1 MPSNP
6 EIIIT
11 EDPIQLAER
20 AANVFGSTAKD
31 CVMQT
36 DLFTVAISGGSTP
49 RDMHKLLAEEPYRSG
64 IPWKKT
70 HIFWVDERCV
80 GVDDPASNFGLARR
94 DFLERIPIPPEQIH
108 PMPGEFAPE
117 EGAKNYQGEME
128 KIFQTKEDGL
138 PIFDLIFLGMGKDGH
153 TASLF
158 PGAKSSHPPWRWVIA
173 VKGGDP
179 NVYRL
184 TLTYD
189 VLNRAKRV
197 YFLVSG
203 KEKAPT
209 VKIVLENKDIR
220 LPAQEIQPVKGV
232 LTWLLD
238 REAAS
243 MLSTPST
250 PPPQGGEES

>member
-1 MPSNP
+1 MPTKP

-11 EDPIQLAER
+11 NDPTQLAR
-20 AANVFGSTAKD
+20 TGAGIFMTTAKD
-31 CVMQT
+31 CVDQKN
-36 DLFTVAISGGSTP
+36 FFSIAISGGSTP
-49 RDMHKLLAEEPYRSG
+49 RGMHRMLTEEPYRSD
-64 IPWKKT
+64 IPWKKI

-80 GVDDPASNFGLARR
+80 PVDDPASNFGLAKK
-94 DFLERIPIPPEQIH
+94 DFLQRIPIPLEQIH
-108 PMPGEFAPE
+108 SMPGEIAPE
-117 EGAKNYQGEME
+117 EGAKKYQEEME
-128 KIFQTKEDGL
+128 KIFRTKEEDL

-158 PGAKSSHPPWRWVIA
+158 PGAKSPHAPGRWVIA
-173 VKGGDP
+173 VKGGNP

-203 KEKAPT
+203 TEKAPI
-209 VKIVLENKDIR
+209 VKTVLENKNAH
-220 LPAQEIQPVKGV
+220 LPAQQIQPVKGR

-238 REAAS
+238 KEAAS
-243 MLSTPST
+243 LLSKEMIRDAS
-250 PPPQGGEES
+250 

>member
-1 MPSNP
+1 MPSKP

-11 EDPIQLAER
+11 DDARELAR
-20 AANVFGSTAKD
+20 IAANIFMSTAKD
-31 CVMQT
+31 CVTQGN
-36 DLFTVAISGGSTP
+36 LFTVAISGGSTP
-49 RDMHKLLAEEPYRSG
+49 RDMHKFLAEEPYRSD
-64 IPWKKT
+64 IPWNKT

-80 GVDDPASNFGLARR
+80 SVDDPASNLGLAKK
-94 DFLERIPIPPEQIH
+94 DFLERIPIPLEQIH
-108 PMPGEFAPE
+108 SMPGESAPE
-117 EGAKNYQGEME
+117 EGAKNYQEEME
-128 KIFQTKEDGL
+128 KVFRAKEEDL

-158 PGAKSSHPPWRWVIA
+158 PGAKSPRAPGRWVIA

-209 VKIVLENKDIR
+209 VKTVLENKNAH
-220 LPAQEIQPVKGV
+220 LPSQVIQPVKGK

-238 REAAS
+238 KEAAS
-243 MLSTPST
+243 LLTKEMIRDAS
-250 PPPQGGEES
+250 

>member
-1 MPSNP
+1 MRLQPQ
-6 EIIIT
+6 IIVLH
-11 EDPIQLAER
+11 DPGELAKT
-20 AANVFGSTAKD
+20 AANIFRSMAKD

-36 DLFTVAISGGSTP
+36 DFFTVAISGGSTP
-49 RDMHKLLAEEPYRSG
+49 RDMHKLLAEEPYRSE
-64 IPWKKT
+64 IPWKET

-80 GVDDPASNFGLARR
+80 GVDDPASNFGLAKK
-94 DFLERIPIPPEQIH
+94 DFLERIAIPLEQIH

-128 KIFQTKEDGL
+128 KIFQTKEEDL

-158 PGAKSSHPPWRWVIA
+158 PGAKSSHAPGRWVIA

-179 NVYRL
+179 NVNRL

-203 KEKAPT
+203 REKAPI
-209 VKIVLENKDIR
+209 VKTVLENKDVR
-220 LPAQEIQPVKGV
+220 LPAQKIQLVKGK

-238 REAAS
+238 KEAAS
-243 MLSTPST
+243 LLSKEMICDAS
-250 PPPQGGEES
+250 

>member
-1 MPSNP
+1 MPSKP

-20 AANVFGSTAKD
+20 GANIFRSTAKD
-31 CVMQT
+31 RVKQT
-36 DLFTVAISGGSTP
+36 NLFTVAISGGSTP

-64 IPWKKT
+64 IPWNKT

-80 GVDDPASNFGLARR
+80 GVDDPASNFGLAKK
-94 DFLERIPIPPEQIH
+94 DFLERVPIPPEQIH
-108 PMPGEFAPE
+108 PMPGEFPPE
-117 EGAKNYQGEME
+117 EGAKNYQREME
-128 KIFQTKEDGL
+128 KVFQTKEEDL
-138 PIFDLIFLGMGKDGH
+138 PVFDLIFLGMGKDGH

-158 PGAKSSHPPWRWVIA
+158 PGAKSSHCPGRWVIV
-173 VKGGDP
+173 VKGGNP

-197 YFLVSG
+197 CFLVSG
-203 KEKAPT
+203 KEKAPI
-209 VKIVLENKDIR
+209 VKTFLENRDGR
-220 LPAQEIQPVKGV
+220 LPAQKIQPVKGK

-238 REAAS
+238 KEAALW
-243 MLSTPST
+243 LSKEMIRDAS
-250 PPPQGGEES
+250 

>member
-1 MPSNP
+1 MGLQPQ
-6 EIIIT
+6 IIVAHDRS
-11 EDPIQLAER
+11 ELADT
-20 AANVFGSTAKD
+20 AANILTSTAKD
-31 CVMQT
+31 CVT
-36 DLFTVAISGGSTP
+36 RKNLFTVAISGGSTP
-49 RDMHKLLAEEPYRSG
+49 RAMHKLLAEKPYRSA
-64 IPWKKT
+64 IPWDRT

-80 GVDDPASNFGLARR
+80 GADDPASNFGLAKK
-94 DFLERIPIPPEQIH
+94 DFLDRIPIPLEQIH
-108 PMPGEFAPE
+108 FMRCEIAPE

-128 KIFQTKEDGL
+128 KIFQTKEDDL

-189 VLNRAKRV
+189 VLNRARRV

-203 KEKAPT
+203 KEKAPI
-209 VKIVLENKDIR
+209 VKTVLENKDIR

-238 REAAS
+238 KEAAS
-243 MLSTPST
+243 LLSVPST

>member
-1 MPSNP
+1 MRLQPQ
-6 EIIIT
+6 IIVAHDRS
-11 EDPIQLAER
+11 ELAET
-20 AANVFGSTAKD
+20 AANIFTRTAKD

-36 DLFTVAISGGSTP
+36 NLITVAISGGSTP
-49 RDMHKLLAEEPYRSG
+49 RDMHKLLGQEPYRSE
-64 IPWKKT
+64 IPWSKS

-80 GVDDPASNFGLARR
+80 SVDDPASNFGQAKK
-94 DFLERIPIPPEQIH
+94 DFLERISIPLEQIH

-117 EGAKNYQGEME
+117 EGAKNYQAEMQ
-128 KIFQTKEDGL
+128 KVFQTKEEDF

-158 PGAKSSHPPWRWVIA
+158 PGARSSHAPGRWVIT

-179 NVYRL
+179 DVYRL

-197 YFLVSG
+197 TFLVSG
-203 KEKAPT
+203 KEKAPM
-209 VKIVLENKDIR
+209 VKTLLEDKDVG
-220 LPAQEIQPVKGV
+220 LPAQKIQPVKGK

-238 REAAS
+238 KEAAS
-243 MLSTPST
+243 WLSKEMIRDAS
-250 PPPQGGEES
+250 